1 MKNKQ
6 ELKRE
11 KIHNFTSL
19 RSVMEILRGE
29 EGCPWD
35 REQTH
40 ESIRK
45 CLIEETY
52 EVVEAIDTKNTTL
65 LREELGDLLFQVMFH
80 ARIEEE
86 KGTFTIDDVIQDITE
101 KMIHRH
107 PHVFEEEKAA
117 DSEAVIQNWEE
128 IKSKEKQIKSVSQA
142 LHRVPPCLPALM
154 RAQKIQG
161 KARKKISVGYGSKEE
176 ALAAGAECLE
186 GAVQKEDIGT
196 LLAEAVFAL
205 CAAAELEGIDLEAAL
220 SHRCDAFLKNM
231 E

>member
-1 MKNKQ
+1 MKNVQ
-6 ELKRE
+6 ELKE
-11 KIHNFTSL
+11 ETVHDFASL
-19 RSVMEILRGE
+19 RSMMAILRGE
-29 EGCPWD
+29 GGCPWD

-107 PHVFEEEKAA
+107 PHVFEAEEAA
-117 DSEAVIQNWEE
+117 DSEAVLRNWEE
-128 IKSKEKQIKSVSQA
+128 IKSEEKQIESVSQA
-142 LHRVPPCLPALM
+142 LRRVPPFLPALM

-220 SHRCDAFLKNM
+220 SHRCDAFV
-231 E
+231 ESIG